1 MDGTCTGC
9 SDKLPC
15 VIFSVNGVV
24 TEREYGKT
32 VTLPNK
38 PELPSIKYTKDYTF
52 IGWAISAQDNVSI
65 IPEIYTAGVIVT
77 VDEDVTY
84 YAVYSYSDGGN
95 TNEGWVQKDISEINS
110 GDTIVITMSKDD
122 TVWALSSE
130 NKASSSPAANV
141 ITINSDFDP
150 ANSFKWIIDITNDG
164 YVFYVY
170 GSENKSWLYCT
181 NENTGVRAG
190 AGAAKTFII
199 DKGYLMNTET
209 ADDRYIGVYSNKDWR
224 CYKLNNGSIQANIA
238 GQTLAFY
245 VYESGSSLSYT
256 TILESESYFT
266 GASLNIGA
274 DLSLRYHAILSG
286 DAENY
291 AVRFT
296 MNGKVVT
303 VSGELDQQTG
313 KYVFSFC
320 GIAPQCMGDIVKA
333 ELIYNDE
340 VIHAINEYS
349 VRHYV
354 IGAIEK
360 YSNDDELMRLLSDML
375 YYGDA
380 AQLYRGYKTDALVS
394 DGIAGL
400 LPATDNA
407 PDGDG
412 NKSVTSMDPSNVMFV
427 AAGVHFDYI
436 NRIYV
441 KIETADVDSVV
452 IKVNGVALD
461 ISECEDGKY
470 IAYSDGISALYFD
483 SVVEFT
489 LLYNGSVAQILTYSV
504 NDYARAMN
512 NDVTASESMKALALA
527 LYRYGE
533 SAVSYAK

>member
-1 MDGTCTGC
+1 M
-9 SDKLPC
+9 
-15 VIFSVNGVV
+15 
-24 TEREYGKT
+24 
-32 VTLPNK
+32 
-38 PELPSIKYTKDYTF
+38 
-52 IGWAISAQDNVSI
+52 
-65 IPEIYTAGVIVT
+65 PEIYTAGVIVT

-84 YAVYSYSDGGN
+84 YAVFSYSDGGN
-95 TNEGWVQKDISEINS
+95 TAEGWVQKDISA
-110 GDTIVITMSKDD
+110 ITATDVVVVTMGKGS
-122 TVWALSSE
+122 TVYALSNDKGTSE
-130 NKASSSPAANV
+130 APTAVVVNV
-141 ITINSDFDP
+141 KNNALVGDVADNIKWNISNNNGSLTFYVNGNSD
-150 ANSFKWIIDITNDG
+150 K
-164 YVFYVY
+164 
-170 GSENKSWLYCT
+170 WLYC
-181 NENTGVRAG
+181 NSANNGVRVG
-190 AGAAKTFII
+190 TNIAKVFTI
-199 DKGYLMNTET
+199 DSASGYLVHSGTS
-209 ADDRYIGVYSNKDWR
+209 RYVGVYTVNPDWR
-224 CYKLNNGSIQANIA
+224 CYTSTGTNITN
-238 GQTLAFY
+238 QTLAFY

-291 AVRFT
+291 AVCFT

-333 ELIYNDE
+333 ELIYNGE

-354 IGAIEK
+354 IGAIDK

-489 LLYNGSVAQILTYSV
+489 LLYNGSVAQILTYTV
-504 NDYARAMN
+504 NDYARAMDQ
-512 NDVTASESMKALALA
+512 DVTASESMKALALA